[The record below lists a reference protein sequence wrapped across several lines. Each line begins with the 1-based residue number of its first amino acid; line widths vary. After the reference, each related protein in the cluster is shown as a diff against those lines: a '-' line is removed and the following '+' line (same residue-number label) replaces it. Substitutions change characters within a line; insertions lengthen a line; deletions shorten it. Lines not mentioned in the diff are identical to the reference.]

1 MRITIDATGK
11 KLGRLATEI
20 ATAIRGKQD
29 PSFMPNQLTVDE
41 VIVTNASKI
50 SMTPAKGDEVYQ
62 NYSGYPG
69 GRKIEKRSSFMA
81 RRGMGEVIR
90 KTVKGM
96 LPKSRLMDR
105 ALNRLRVED

>member
-20 ATAIRGKQD
+20 ATALRGKTD
-29 PSFMPNQLTVDE
+29 PSFTPNQLTVDE
-41 VIVTNASKI
+41 VIITNASKVVI
-50 SMTPAKGDEVYQ
+50 SAEKGNDLYQ

-69 GRKIEKRSSFMA
+69 GRKIEKRSSFLA

-105 ALNRLRVED
+105 ALNRLRVEE

>member
-20 ATAIRGKQD
+20 ATALRGKTD
-29 PSFMPNQLTVDE
+29 PSFTPNKLTVDE
-41 VIVTNASKI
+41 VIVKNASQVVI
-50 SMTPAKGDEVYQ
+50 SPEKGDDLYQ

-69 GRKIEKRSSFMA
+69 GRRVEKRSSFLA

-96 LPKSRLMDR
+96 LPKNSLMDR
-105 ALNRLRVED
+105 AINRLRVEE